1 MTFSQYILHVKF
13 TDLETVWNEN
23 TAEFAVGLGFQK

>member
-1 MTFSQYILHVKF
+1 MVMGILGLEKF